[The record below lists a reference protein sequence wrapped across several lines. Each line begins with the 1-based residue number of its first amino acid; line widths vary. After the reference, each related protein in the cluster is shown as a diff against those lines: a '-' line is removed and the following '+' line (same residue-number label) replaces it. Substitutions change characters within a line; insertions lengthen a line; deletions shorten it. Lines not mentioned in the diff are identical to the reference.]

1 MRTRHLT
8 SWNRARRQGQHG
20 VALITTMLLLLLLT
34 AMSLTMVLSVSSDML
49 LTGYYGNYRGSFYA
63 ADSGLNIARQQVVAN
78 LNAAI
83 PVPFDPS
90 VGPLPS
96 NAATNA
102 VPAGKAGFTS
112 FTTVNSAYSW
122 PEKVKITDI
131 QFGAVACSPTGG
143 TTTNCAAPY
152 KVAADKLTSP
162 VKFYNYTIPY
172 QITAVGQSQGTET
185 ATIIDRGSVILT
197 ADTGLGT
204 LTQSF
209 AGFGMFIDQY
219 SLCGGGDLVPGTI
232 TGPVWTNGSWN
243 FSNSGS
249 YTFTDKV
256 TQVGAQ
262 AGFDAGGNCK
272 GGTTVPSG
280 FSVAF
285 QKGINYGAS
294 KAPLPSNSFNQKQAV
309 LDGVGNASAN
319 PSAATMNTILRD
331 ASGKAYPTTAP
342 STGVFLP
349 YSVNAS
355 TGAKTFTGGG
365 ILVEGDAKV
374 TLSPGGPSSAQ
385 VYTIVQGGVT
395 TTVTIDASAGS
406 AGTTT
411 ISSPLGS
418 QTINGVPQQF
428 VGGVSTGPATMLYVD
443 GDITGLS
450 GPGQGKAAIN
460 DGVATTVTAAGDVT
474 ITGDIL
480 YKTEP
485 VYTSGSNLDQLVPG
499 ADSGQVLGIFTATG
513 NVNLANTQT
522 KPNNLEID
530 ASIATIS
537 AGGSGGIVNTGSG
550 INTLT
555 IVGGRIQ
562 NTIQNINSTTRN
574 VLFDQRFGTNGFAP
588 PWFPSTSITPTGGSN
603 QNVVATVQR
612 TAWLNQT
619 VTQ

>member
-1 MRTRHLT
+1 MNTTHACFSKRSRLH
-8 SWNRARRQGQHG
+8 RQHG

-63 ADSGLNIARQQVVAN
+63 ADSGLNIARQQVVAS
-78 LNAAI
+78 LNSSI
-83 PVPFDPS
+83 PVPFDPA
-90 VGPLPS
+90 VGPLPGT
-96 NAATNA
+96 ATSNA
-102 VPAGKAGFTS
+102 VPYGKQGFTT
-112 FTTVNSAYSW
+112 FTSVNSANSW
-122 PEKVKITDI
+122 PEKAMITDI
-131 QFGAVACSPTGG
+131 KFFAVTCTPTGG

-162 VKFYNYTIPY
+162 VQFYNYTIPY

-185 ATIIDRGSVILT
+185 ATIIDTGSVILK

-219 SLCGGGDLVPGTI
+219 ALCGGGDLVPGTI

-262 AGFDAGGNCK
+262 AGFDNSGSCK

-280 FSVAF
+280 FNVAF
-285 QKGINYGAS
+285 QKGINYGAT

-309 LDGVGNASAN
+309 LDGIGNSSTDPSNAS
-319 PSAATMNTILRD
+319 MNTVLRD
-331 ASGKAYPTTAP
+331 ASGKAYPTGGA

-349 YSVNAS
+349 YSVDAKGN
-355 TGAKTFTGGG
+355 KTFMGGG

-374 TLSPGGPSSAQ
+374 TLSPGGTSTAQ
-385 VYTIVQGGVT
+385 VYTIVQSGVT
-395 TTVTIDASAGS
+395 TTVTIDSAAGS

-418 QTINGVPQQF
+418 QTVTGVPQQF

-443 GDITGLS
+443 GNVTGLS
-450 GPGQGKAAIN
+450 GPGQGQAAIN
-460 DGVATTVTAAGDVT
+460 DGVATTVTAKGDVT

-485 VYTSGSNLDQLVPG
+485 VYTSGSSLDQLVPG

-513 NVNLANTQT
+513 NVNLANTQ
-522 KPNNLEID
+522 KSPNNLEID

-537 AGGSGGIVNTGSG
+537 AGGSGGIVNTGSA

-562 NTIQNINSTTRN
+562 NTIQNINSSTRN
-574 VLFDQRFGTNGFAP
+574 VLFDQRFGSNGFAP
-588 PWFPSTSITPTGGSN
+588 PWFPSTTITPTGGSN
-603 QNVVATVQR
+603 QKVVTTVQR
-612 TAWLNQT
+612 TTWLNQT
-619 VTQ
+619 MTQ